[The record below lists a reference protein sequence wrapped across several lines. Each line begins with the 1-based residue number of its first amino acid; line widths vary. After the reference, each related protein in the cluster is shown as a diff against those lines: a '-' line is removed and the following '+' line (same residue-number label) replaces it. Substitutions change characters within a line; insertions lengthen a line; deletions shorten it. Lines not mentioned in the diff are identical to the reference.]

1 MTAPVRRSGSRPAP
15 TPPVDDRRVARAGM
29 VGTRRVKVLRAVLL
43 LVAMVFAARL
53 VQVQQVGAD
62 RFAAAGVNQRDGRAV
77 LPADRG
83 RILDRSGEALAVS
96 VARPTVYVNPSAV
109 TDEVSL
115 ANAVAPLLGLDAAS
129 LVNDIRSARER
140 GGQFRYL
147 GRQLD
152 PAVAAAV
159 MDLGLEAVGV
169 IDEPYR
175 LRPSGPDVAGS
186 LLGGVDS
193 DHVGVSGL
201 ELQFDEVLTGLP
213 GEITFER
220 GADGRIIPTGRT
232 HIAEA
237 TPGGDLVLTIDR
249 HLQWLTEDVLRDVV
263 DRYQAQGA
271 MAVVLRSDTAE
282 VLAMANVVGVEDGP
296 AEVAGYNMSVV
307 DVFEPGSISKVFP
320 ISAVLD
326 EGMTSADEVLSV
338 PPSLTIYDADLGDE
352 FAPGTRDMTTSEI
365 LQQSSN
371 VGTVLLSERL
381 GEELF
386 DDYLR
391 RFGFGSRTGAAGAA
405 QFPGEAS
412 GQLLDV
418 DAWSGVTLATVSYGQ
433 GIGVTALQMAAAVNV
448 IANDGIYRTPTMVSG
463 AYDDDGDLDN
473 VTNIVER
480 AVISPVTAELMRSIM
495 LGVTDGRGTGTR
507 AAVPGY
513 TVGGKTGTARKPD
526 LENGGYLENSWMST
540 FAGFAPAHDPAV
552 TVVVVIDDP
561 QGDYYGG
568 LVAAP
573 VFQEIA
579 EHAMRMLRVSPDAPL
594 ELQESAD
601 ADG

>member
-159 MDLGLEAVGV
+159 MDLGFEAVGV

-480 AVISPVTAELMRSIM
+480 AVISPETAELMRSIM

>member
-159 MDLGLEAVGV
+159 MDLGFEAVGV

-326 EGMTSADEVLSV
+326 EAMTSADEVLSV

-480 AVISPVTAELMRSIM
+480 AVISPETAELMRSIM